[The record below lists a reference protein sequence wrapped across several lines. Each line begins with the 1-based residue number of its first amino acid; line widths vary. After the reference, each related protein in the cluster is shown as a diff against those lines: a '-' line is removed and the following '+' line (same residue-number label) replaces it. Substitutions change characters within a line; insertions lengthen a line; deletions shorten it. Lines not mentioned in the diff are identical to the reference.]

1 MKAVLI
7 YFWLFLSIIMSD
19 NVSADEDKSEIG
31 VLLPLSG
38 ELAAVGT
45 AVSNGIAVAIEKNP
59 DRFDKIKFIYE
70 DSRYDAKVTLSVFQ
84 TMTRRKNMKLL
95 YVWGSQ
101 TCMPVVPIAEKE
113 HFPLVCFS
121 GDPKPGLRYV
131 ISFNSPLADYAS
143 RITEH
148 VRSIGSSQIA
158 IVYSEIPFYENLAV
172 AFEEQIKPVAFTYRE
187 GFLPSTQ
194 DFSTIAKKLKSKD
207 FQALALFLLPHQL
220 PTMLKRMIELNYS
233 PTIVG
238 TDNFAELEA
247 NKNTQG
253 ILDQASY
260 VDMVIDP
267 DFASA
272 YIKKYGNKSNL
283 SFAYNGYYFA
293 LAMADSLKGN
303 KSILT
308 SEELISELRDYKDAD
323 SGVIFKEDPNFG
335 QYFSFPIELKKVISS
350 EKDPE

>member
-7 YFWLFLSIIMSD
+7 WIWLFLLIIMSD
-19 NVSADEDKSEIG
+19 KVSADEDKSEIG

-45 AVSNGIAVAIEKNP
+45 AVSNGIAVAVAKHP
-59 DRFDKIKFIYE
+59 DRFDKIKFIYD

-84 TMTRRKNMKLL
+84 TMTRRKKMKLL

-113 HFPLVCFS
+113 RFPLVCFS

-131 ISFNSPLADYAS
+131 MSFNSPLSDYAS

-148 VRSIGSSQIA
+148 VKSIKSSKIA
-158 IVYSEIPFYENLAV
+158 IVYSEIPFYENLSIT
-172 AFEEQIKPVAFTYRE
+172 FEEQIKSDAFTYRE

-194 DFSTIAKKLKSKD
+194 DFSTIAKKLKSKNY
-207 FQALALFLLPHQL
+207 QTLALFLLPHQL
-220 PTMLKRMIELNYS
+220 PTMLKRMIALNYS
-233 PTIVG
+233 PIIVG

-260 VDMVIDP
+260 VDMVVDP

-272 YIKKYGNKSNL
+272 YIKKYGNRSNL

-293 LAMADSLKGN
+293 LTMANSLMGD
-303 KSILT
+303 KSKLT
-308 SEELISELRDYKDAD
+308 TEELISELRHYKSAD
-323 SGVIFKEDPNFG
+323 SGVVFKEDPSFG
-335 QYFSFPIELKKVISS
+335 QYFSFPIELKKVIRS